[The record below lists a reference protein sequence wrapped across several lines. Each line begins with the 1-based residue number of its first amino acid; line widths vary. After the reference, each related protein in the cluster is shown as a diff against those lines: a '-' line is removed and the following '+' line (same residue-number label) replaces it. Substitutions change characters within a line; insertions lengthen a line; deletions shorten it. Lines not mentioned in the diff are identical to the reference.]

1 MKDEEFIEEEYQFID
16 DLKNSDIYKEMKRLS
31 REIDLSL
38 ELNKL
43 KDERDKALE
52 LYLSNETS
60 SEDKEKYLVVYKEA
74 EKKISEDPLVIEYL
88 DYYNRVRKILKIVE
102 ENILRESKK

>member
-31 REIDLSL
+31 REIDLNL